1 MPFADLGAVATGT
14 AGHGGRPPDVILR
27 WRLLAWTA
35 FVVCFSALSYALRFT
50 TTTPDDVLY
59 TWGAAVSGLVQYAL
73 ILGIVLLI
81 SRPRSRQLLALRR
94 PRSWSRAAG
103 LGLAVITGVL
113 LLGSI
118 LDQFLDPGREQGL
131 IPDSW
136 EPSKA
141 APFVANFVVIA
152 VVAPLVEETTFRG
165 LGFSLLEP
173 FGTWIAIALVGLAFG
188 LAHGLVQGLPL
199 LVGIGA
205 GLAYIRSRTDSVYPG
220 MIVHGLFNGLVL
232 IVAVTA

>member
-1 MPFADLGAVATGT
+1 MPFADPVATG
-14 AGHGGRPPDVILR
+14 AGHGRRVDGILR

-35 FVVCFSALSYALRFT
+35 FIVCFSVLSYVLRFT
-50 TTTPDDVLY
+50 TTTPHDVLY
-59 TWGAAVSGLVQYAL
+59 TWGAAVSGIVQYAL

-94 PRSWSRAAG
+94 PRSWSRAAW

-131 IPDSW
+131 IPDGW

-141 APFVANFVVIA
+141 AAFVANFVVVA

-173 FGTWIAIALVGLAFG
+173 FGTWTAIVGVGLAFG

-199 LVGIGA
+199 LVAIGA
-205 GLAYIRSRTDSVYPG
+205 GLAYIRSRTNSVYPG

-232 IVAVTA
+232 LVAVSA